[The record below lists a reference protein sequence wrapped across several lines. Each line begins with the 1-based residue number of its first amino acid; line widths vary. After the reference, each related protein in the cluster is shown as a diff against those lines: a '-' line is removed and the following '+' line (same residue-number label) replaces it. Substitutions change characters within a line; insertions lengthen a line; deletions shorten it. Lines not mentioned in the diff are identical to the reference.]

1 MKNVKWDL
9 FKIFCIVANCNNY
22 AEASIKLNI
31 SRTAISKS
39 IINLEIQ
46 LDKELFYRN
55 NKGILLTSEGKNM
68 YERIYPAFQILE
80 TEENIEDT
88 EHIKI
93 GTYSHISSFLT
104 EKIIN
109 AQNDNPNFK
118 VSLINVMRRNELVDA
133 LIRNKVNF
141 IIDTNEN
148 EVTDKRIQK
157 YKLAELDNIF
167 ILNIPTKINNI
178 KEFESFKYILDAES
192 STDRK
197 LIELL
202 KEHGISIRSNT
213 NTNSTES
220 KIDFAKKGQGIAHV
234 IKVAAKNELQSQEVY
249 EVDIPLDLP
258 KSPLV
263 LMYLNKNLR
272 KIDKDFMRKHLLV
285 SI

>member
-9 FKIFCIVANCNNY
+9 FKIFCNVANCNNY
-22 AEASIKLNI
+22 AEASKKLNI

-46 LDKELFYRN
+46 LNKELFYRN

-80 TEENIEDT
+80 TEENIEDA

-93 GTYSHISSFLT
+93 GTYSHISPFLT

-148 EVTDKRIQK
+148 EVTDKRIRK

-167 ILNIPTKINNI
+167 ILNIHAKINNI
-178 KEFESFKYILDAES
+178 KEFESFNYILDAES

-202 KEHGISIRSNT
+202 KEHGISIHSNT

-220 KIDFAKKGQGIAHV
+220 KIDFAKKGRGIAHV